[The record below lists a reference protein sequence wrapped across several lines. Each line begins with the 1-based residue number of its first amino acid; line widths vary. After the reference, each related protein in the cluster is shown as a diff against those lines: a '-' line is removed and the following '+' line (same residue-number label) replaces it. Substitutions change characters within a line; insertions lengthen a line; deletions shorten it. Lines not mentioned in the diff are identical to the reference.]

1 MVGAALGRASM
12 IFRPWRRIRE
22 LEAEVARMTR
32 SVNRYRRLRM
42 HVNRNGKPKR
52 ALTEAEALEL
62 ETRKANPSEV
72 YTAYPCYC
80 GAWHVGNRR
89 GRAAP

>member
-1 MVGAALGRASM
+1 M

-32 SVNRYRRLRM
+32 SVGRYRRLRM
-42 HVNRNGKPKR
+42 HVNRNGTPKR
-52 ALTEAEALEL
+52 SLTEDEARTL
-62 ETRKANPSEV
+62 ETRKRNASEV
-72 YTAYPCYC
+72 YTAYPCWC

-89 GRAAP
+89 GRSAPS